1 MYTCRQCEFFPDCEK
16 MFDMNP
22 HEDREDG
29 VHMQF
34 ASEVEKKCGEFGL
47 RERAYKRQYVN
58 YDGTLTD
65 FALRSLSA
73 MDAMNYD
80 RITDKFL
87 DTLSEEQLTALTLKI
102 FEAQRRREK
111 SGEKKRRGRPK
122 KGGKN

>member
-1 MYTCRQCEFFPDCEK
+1 MYTCGQCELFPDCEK
-16 MFDMNP
+16 KFDINAP
-22 HEDREDG
+22 IDG
-29 VHMQF
+29 LNSDCRKFV
-34 ASEVEKKCGEFGL
+34 SEVEKKCDEFTL
-47 RERAYKRQYVN
+47 SEEYSARVYKRQYVN

-111 SGEKKRRGRPK
+111 
-122 KGGKN
+122 N